1 MGLGSRRPPRS
12 HGCNRR
18 PDHDGGCRRWYK
30 LGRTLLYGR
39 LEDEASFSTVRR
51 LVVYEDYMLHV
62 MSKTGLN
69 TSAPYGFAEITPE
82 CEYLLVAEFIDG
94 AHELLDGEVDDVIID
109 DALATIRTLWDS
121 GLAHRDIKPSNL
133 LVRDGKVY
141 LIDVAFARIRPT
153 PWRQAVD
160 LANMMLVLGLATDA
174 DRVYAR
180 ALRFFSPDEIAEA
193 FAATRG
199 VTMPSQSRSMLR
211 KSRRDLLA
219 RFRELAPKRRPI
231 SIQRWSSKGGADGS
245 CRHGPSR
252 RHAYVRS
259 EPTRGGSSL
268 RPRGRTGLVPKR
280 CVAPVRA
287 TRDGEHGVRSWSW
300 KPGPSQ
306 ALRFCPAWHPSHSA
320 GAIGPGG

>member
-1 MGLGSRRPPRS
+1 
-12 HGCNRR
+12 
-18 PDHDGGCRRWYK
+18 
-30 LGRTLLYGR
+30 
-39 LEDEASFSTVRR
+39 
-51 LVVYEDYMLHV
+51 VVYEDYMLHV

-153 PWRQAVD
+153 PWRQAAARPSTSIMD
-160 LANMMLVLGLATDA
+160 L
-174 DRVYAR
+174 
-180 ALRFFSPDEIAEA
+180 
-193 FAATRG
+193 
-199 VTMPSQSRSMLR
+199 
-211 KSRRDLLA
+211 
-219 RFRELAPKRRPI
+219 
-231 SIQRWSSKGGADGS
+231 
-245 CRHGPSR
+245 SR

-287 TRDGEHGVRSWSW
+287 RRDGEHGY
-300 KPGPSQ
+300 
-306 ALRFCPAWHPSHSA
+306 AA
-320 GAIGPGG
+320 GPGSPVRPKRFASALLGIPPTRLELSGLEVKDGSSRVILDSDRAGLEAAEVTLTEKSDVSAATEVPSDEVDTQRFERIDTLRNRYSGVRYYLFDGGCATYRFDFSEEGRTALAEEITVALGFQSRKDVNSALKEDAGLELWVLRLV